1 MTLQPPASP
10 RLEFRPLTIEAIE
23 ALIAGDREALEAAT
37 RATFPEPL
45 SAPPEM
51 DHALPAMRDG
61 LRDDPES
68 AYWGP
73 FLIVRP
79 EAGQAVGSAGFSS
92 QPDRD
97 GHRLFGYS
105 VYLSFQGQGI
115 ASEAA
120 SALVAWALTQ
130 PGTRGVRAT
139 IPPWHVASQRVAAH
153 AGLRSTG
160 RLATDPD
167 EGPVEVWERSREEH
181 DDTP

>member
-1 MTLQPPASP
+1 MSLPPPASR

-23 ALIAGDREALEAAT
+23 ALITGDREALEAETLA
-37 RATFPEPL
+37 RFPEPL
-45 SAPPEM
+45 AAPPEM
-51 DHALPAMRDG
+51 EDALPVMRDS

-68 AYWGP
+68 AVRGP
-73 FLIVRP
+73 FVIVAK
-79 EAGQAVGSAGFSS
+79 ETGEAVGSAGFSS

-97 GHRLFGYS
+97 GYRALGYS
-105 VYLSFQGQGI
+105 VYPSFQGQGI

-153 AGLRSTG
+153 AGLRRTG
-160 RLATDPD
+160 RMETDPD
-167 EGPVEVWERSREEH
+167 EGPIEVWERSRE
-181 DDTP
+181 